1 MIAALLLATIGTI
14 AAADDDLAKF
24 EGSWR
29 IESMEIAGK
38 AVDLKY
44 LKDSRLVLKGRTW
57 AQDQAKGTYT
67 IDATKTPKT
76 IDLLFTEG
84 PPKGTVLK
92 GIYELDDT
100 TYKLCVGPPKGE
112 RPTVFDSKAKGGGTL
127 QVLKK
132 VKP

>member
-1 MIAALLLATIGTI
+1 MIAALLLATIGTL
-14 AAADDDLAKF
+14 AAADDVAKF
-24 EGSWR
+24 EGSWQ

-38 AVDLKY
+38 AVDLKD
-44 LKDSRLVLKGRTW
+44 LKDSRLVLKGNTW
-57 AQDQAKGTYT
+57 AQDKARGTYT
-67 IDATKTPKT
+67 IDASKIPKT
-76 IDLLFTEG
+76 IDLTFTEG
-84 PPKGTVLK
+84 PVKGAVLK

-132 VKP
+132 VK

>member
-1 MIAALLLATIGTI
+1 MIAALVLATLGTL
-14 AAADDDLAKF
+14 APAADDVAKF
-24 EGSWR
+24 EGSWQ

-38 AVDLKY
+38 AVDLKD

-57 AQDQAKGTYT
+57 AQGKAKGTYT
-67 IDATKTPKT
+67 IDATKTPKA

-84 PPKGTVLK
+84 SPKGTALK

-100 TYKLCVGPPKGE
+100 TYKLCVGAPQGE

-132 VKP
+132 VK